1 MKTIL
6 VPCDFSKPSINAF
19 RFALDIAKMSKG
31 TIHLLNVVELPIMHD
46 SMLMPVL
53 SFEQQLLKEL
63 KEGSNSEFEK
73 LTTKYTK
80 EKIKVITKV
89 DFGSPSYI
97 INTYAKKIK
106 ADLILMGSHGATGA
120 REYFVGSNAEK
131 IIRYSKVPVLI
142 LKDYYKGPIKHIVFP
157 NTLDTENQED
167 LVMNIKALQNF
178 FKATLHIVWV
188 NTPVNFTND
197 SKTQNRLED
206 FAKRYMFKNFTI
218 NIYNHFDT
226 DEGIRE
232 FSDSIKANMIA
243 MGTHGRKGI
252 SHLVLGS
259 LAESIANH
267 YKGLIWTYALKN
279 DVVQV

>member
-6 VPCDFSKPSINAF
+6 VPCDFSKPAVNAF
-19 RFALDIAKMSKG
+19 RFALDIADMSKG
-31 TIHLLNVVELPIMHD
+31 TVHLLNVVELPVLHD
-46 SMLMPVL
+46 SMIMPVL
-53 SFEQQLLKEL
+53 SFEAELLKDL
-63 KEGSNSEFEK
+63 KEKGNSEFIK
-73 LTTKYTK
+73 LTNKYGK
-80 EKIKVITKV
+80 EKIKVVTKV
-89 DFGSPSYI
+89 EFGSPSNV
-97 INTYAKKIK
+97 INNYAKKCK
-106 ADLILMGSHGATGA
+106 ADLIVMGSHGATGA
-120 REYFVGSNAEK
+120 KEYFVGSKAEK
-131 IIRYSKVPVLI
+131 IVRHSKVPVLI

-197 SKTQNRLED
+197 SITQNRLED

-218 NIYNHFDT
+218 NIYNHFDAE
-226 DEGIRE
+226 EGIRE

-259 LAESIANH
+259 LAESVANH
-267 YKGLIWTYALKN
+267 YNGLIWTYAIKN